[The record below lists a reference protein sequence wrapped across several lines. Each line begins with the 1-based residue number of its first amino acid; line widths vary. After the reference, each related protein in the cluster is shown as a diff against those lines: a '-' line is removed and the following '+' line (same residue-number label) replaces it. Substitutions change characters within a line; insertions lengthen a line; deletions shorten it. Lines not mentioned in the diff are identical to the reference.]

1 MIMNSPIS
9 ARITKVNRML
19 YIGLISVGILCLFNF
34 NLAAQTSST
43 DSSSTSSQ
51 SSGST
56 SSSDSTLKSSLNS
69 SQSSVS
75 TSTATSS
82 SDSTCTSDSTNSQS
96 SDSAESSDTTKSEQ
110 ESEHEEELIKGK
122 RRLPYLNG
130 HTYIASATI
139 PETPFITTYFRNST
153 GIGRAIGLDI
163 PIYNSKGEVITTVDG
178 DLTYM
183 LLEISYQQALNDWLA
198 VRLSGAGVGRVGVN
212 AESVLSKGITGVGA
226 VELGG
231 LVRILNREK
240 FMLSGALSLRHN
252 KLMGVD
258 IIGFAKSIIDT
269 GVIDDSKLLRR
280 IPSWRIKG
288 GLRFAYAL
296 NDLLG
301 FIVVTDWGR
310 GDDLEGKDES
320 DTVFDIGGLVS
331 LDLNTRTKLPIGL
344 LLGYAHTSYP
354 ESSGDIVENAGVL
367 TLRIAYTGSREFSL
381 GLEFAFASAPL
392 KGFDES
398 LDYGATFLNL
408 QYYF

>member
-1 MIMNSPIS
+1 MKSLKFAHIN
-9 ARITKVNRML
+9 KVKVWLFFGIIVM
-19 YIGLISVGILCLFNF
+19 GILCLFS
-34 NLAAQTSST
+34 LDLEAQN
-43 DSSSTSSQ
+43 SSSA
-51 SSGST
+51 
-56 SSSDSTLKSSLNS
+56 SDSTSKSSSNS
-69 SQSSVS
+69 TQS
-75 TSTATSS
+75 A
-82 SDSTCTSDSTNSQS
+82 DS
-96 SDSAESSDTTKSEQ
+96 TKSEQ
-110 ESEHEEELIKGK
+110 ESEQEDQELIKRK

-130 HTYIASATI
+130 HTYIASATM

-163 PIYNSKGEVITTVDG
+163 PIYNSRGEGITFVDG

-198 VRLSGAGVGRVGVN
+198 VRLSGLGVGRVGLN

-226 VELGG
+226 VELAG
-231 LVRILNREK
+231 LVRILNKDK
-240 FMLSGALSLRHN
+240 FILSGAFSVRHN
-252 KLMGVD
+252 KLVGVD

-269 GVIDDSKLLRR
+269 GIIDESKLLLR

-288 GLRFAYAL
+288 GLRFAYAI

-301 FIVVTDWGR
+301 FIVSTDLGR
-310 GDDLEGKDES
+310 GDNLEGKDQS

-344 LLGYAHTSYP
+344 LLGYGHTSYP
-354 ESSGDIVENAGVL
+354 ESSGDIVENAGVASF
-367 TLRIAYTGSREFSL
+367 RIAYTGSREFSL

-398 LDYGATFLNL
+398 LSYAATYINL